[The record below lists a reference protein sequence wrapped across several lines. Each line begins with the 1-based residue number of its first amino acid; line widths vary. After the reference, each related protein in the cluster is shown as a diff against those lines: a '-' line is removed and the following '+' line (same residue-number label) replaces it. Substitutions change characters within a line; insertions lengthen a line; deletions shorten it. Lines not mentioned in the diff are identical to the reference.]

1 MNSKNLEEDSEG
13 SSDLDLENFRASV
26 SFPLVKLQ

>member
-1 MNSKNLEEDSEG
+1 MNNINIEADSEG

-26 SFPLVKLQ
+26 SFPLEKLQ